1 MWEAMDA
8 MRSYLA
14 RKCKGVFGEHVYE
27 LGPPDAIAAE
37 RAKFLRYQDYFD
49 VPDEV

>member
-1 MWEAMDA
+1 MDA

-14 RKCKGVFGEHVYE
+14 NKPKGAFGEHVYE
-27 LGPPDAIAAE
+27 PGPPEAIAAE
-37 RAKFLRYQDYFD
+37 RAKFRRYQDYFD